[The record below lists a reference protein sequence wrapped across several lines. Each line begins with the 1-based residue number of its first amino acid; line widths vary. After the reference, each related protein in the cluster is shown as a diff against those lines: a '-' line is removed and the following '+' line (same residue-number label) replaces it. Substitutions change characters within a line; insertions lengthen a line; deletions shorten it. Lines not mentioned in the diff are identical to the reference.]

1 MGPQFHETG
10 YGRTFFQSQLPR
22 LIKAIE
28 RLADAVEKNNL
39 LSEQINKEE
48 KTVFKALDLAK
59 LVLPEKSDNEE
70 QRTLSDLILQANE
83 KSIIFKD
90 NCMAAE
96 IAELLNYNV
105 EYGYWVC
112 SHNITEG
119 TYQFTW
125 VEDILKAIE
134 TKTEI
139 ENDPNLENPLVYNLY
154 PECEGIITVNIV
166 I

>member
-28 RLADAVEKNNL
+28 RLADAIEKNNL
-39 LSEQINKEE
+39 LPKQFDGKT
-48 KTVFKALDLAK
+48 KTVFKALDLVK
-59 LVLPEKSDNEE
+59 LVLPEKSDNKV

-90 NCMAAE
+90 DCTEEE
-96 IAELLNYNV
+96 IAKRLNYDV

-112 SHNITEG
+112 CHNITDR
-119 TYQFTW
+119 TYQFSW
-125 VEDILKAIE
+125 VEDILKVVEAKNIIE
-134 TKTEI
+134 S
-139 ENDPNLENPLVYNLY
+139 DPNLENPSVYNLY